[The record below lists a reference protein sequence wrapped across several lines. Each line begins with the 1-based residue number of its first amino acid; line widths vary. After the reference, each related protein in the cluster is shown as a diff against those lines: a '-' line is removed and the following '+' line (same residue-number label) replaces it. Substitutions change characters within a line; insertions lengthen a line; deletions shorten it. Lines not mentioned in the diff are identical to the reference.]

1 MTKNILLVTR
11 GRLSRSS
18 RVFICYAPVGLKI
31 HVTSMPPKVTG
42 RELEYVVF
50 DEYIEEINQ

>member
-1 MTKNILLVTR
+1 MTKNILLVTG
-11 GRLSRSS
+11 GRLSRRS

-31 HVTSMPPKVTG
+31 HVKSMPPKVTG
-42 RELEYVVF
+42 REVTYVVF